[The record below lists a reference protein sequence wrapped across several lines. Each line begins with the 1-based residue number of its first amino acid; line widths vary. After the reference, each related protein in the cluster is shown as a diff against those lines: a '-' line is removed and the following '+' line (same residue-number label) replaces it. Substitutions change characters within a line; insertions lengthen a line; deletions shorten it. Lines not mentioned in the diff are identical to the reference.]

1 MKQRRTKQGRFTSIE
16 NEREQ
21 QRKLYEEN
29 LRKKK
34 EMLYFEFEKQEE
46 VLKYT
51 KLSVETHNDVN
62 FKYEH
67 DRVTNIRIEKENQLQ
82 NLLKA
87 LKDAQD
93 INKMQEPLPEGQSLY
108 GQANKGINLTSIFSK
123 SYYRSSGLQILTST
137 QMKSRDD
144 VNNYI
149 AYMNEEIEQVNE
161 NLKNEEQRTLTLKKS
176 MQELFK
182 TKQKFR
188 DQLHDLEFLNETA
201 DRRFHDLAAVQFKA
215 KEKKIAIDK
224 DLNAAK
230 KSLKEYQQIGDKYK
244 EKQMVKMKS
253 GEKIKKT
260 AEEIISH
267 DMIRQDELE
276 KEVQMLQ
283 QVIQNEIMKQQAIIE
298 KRSESK
304 YILKYIDCFTQ
315 FERLFLSGEIKE
327 KEIQDLY
334 EFNNINRKSI
344 MSQHQQNLSDDG
356 SNVNLQSH
364 NLILTA
370 HRSRRMSRMNSGESR
385 SPALSPSRDRLR
397 SSFNI
402 QEEDNRRALIDTI
415 NKFDSEHPDGARDL
429 INEMIKMYN
438 NYSYVQETLNGNHS
452 RLLEEK
458 ARKQQELID
467 LENNLNT
474 IKKFNQYLDEMETN
488 KQFEQQMLDLT
499 EAVDSGLLT
508 IPQSLDKLNGINNQN
523 ANHSKEHKQPISTV
537 NILKHD
543 NFQNESE
550 KIKELAQKNQ
560 NFIFNFFSNYSE
572 SVIRVCQILEL
583 IYGFSMN
590 LCPVQLEKLSKST
603 IQFVKDIWAGK
614 FEDHLDPLQKR
625 NNKRARQTI
634 VYQKLGTQEIL
645 NGDEQPVA
653 YFKHIESEKFT
664 HEEIR
669 NLFTDVFPHQNH
681 LADSFFSQIK
691 SERIIWFFCNLEQI
705 SNYLFD
711 QRKKNG
717 EEKGAQMALDNI
729 DELKEQGLAI
739 FQKKLQNL
747 MELMIKIHDQIKE
760 SRHAC
765 IKYIKETYP
774 DYNPYRRYP
783 MKQVRENDEI
793 REAKLKATL
802 KSDNYFR
809 NNDPLMEDFI
819 ILKKEDAYNILIR
832 ENSSD
837 QEKQQLLQQKKQE
850 DKNQD
855 QINML
860 IEYIKKTKNNGQQ
873 ILIEQKKQQ
882 VMQMQK
888 NKQKNQFSHQ
898 ESIQLAQ
905 QQLNN
910 GILHTV
916 SSQEGSNTMY
926 QRNQSQ
932 MANTSDFSSGNQP
945 QQISTANAIQSSQDS
960 SNKLYLSSVKED
972 ITRFKQLNKGE
983 NETIQK
989 ERERI
994 HNLSKQKQIDELL
1007 EIERQLQQKNNKF
1020 FVSNEITSINDRL
1033 HQEKNAPFKEKLIRN
1048 FSESQLVLSKVD
1060 RMDRF
1065 SGFIGPQ
1072 VVNKIQEEKNQ
1083 MVRALRGELYQPDL
1097 NYMKSNNAYNVR
1109 KQVAM
1114 EQLNFLHDQKLKQT
1128 VLLNHSSSQ
1137 SVQSSSKKKEQNQF
1151 SFNKDTHSKQQKHEN
1166 KNTSKTDALSQEDK
1180 QLNEQQVFNQQ
1191 LSHFHPM
1198 KHQSKMDQITIKRE
1212 QQQPSDEKSQQKEIL
1227 SQKLKDIKTTLKLP
1241 SANSTRLQTIDS
1253 RPQTQGSNN
1262 YRKIK
1267 KQEFLVQD
1275 GFSSKKSNLTLSGQN
1290 FYSNKLVRDTS
1301 ANDVQYT
1308 RKAQTPINYNNFG
1321 LSDVFTSETS
1331 FTQNPNSVGPYN
1343 NQNLKFYQRYASPE
1357 GDAFFDQILNGPPF
1371 YNLNSNNNNQAR
1383 PKTQQ
1388 NTKAQQKYQ
1397 MKNNE
1402 YNYPINEYNLDQI
1415 AKPQSSHE
1423 GKRNLFYQQQNQPS
1437 QQQKYISNQSEN
1449 QQDQILE
1456 EDQQREKRVSF
1467 GQDGE
1472 HFIVQQ
1478 QNKQIEIEEQ
1488 GQMNSNRQTDIYST
1502 VSQSSSRTNNTHINR
1517 LSANQKKDY
1526 EIPQQNE

>member
-82 NLLKA
+82 DLLKT
-87 LKDAQD
+87 LKDAQE

-123 SYYRSSGLQILTST
+123 SFYRSSGLQILTST

-149 AYMNEEIEQVNE
+149 AYMNQEIEQVNE

-276 KEVQMLQ
+276 KEIQMLQ
-283 QVIQNEIMKQQAIIE
+283 QVIQKEVIKQQTIIE

-315 FERLFLSGEIKE
+315 FERLFLSGEVKE
-327 KEIQDLY
+327 KDIQDLY
-334 EFNNINRKSI
+334 EFNNINRRSI
-344 MSQHQQNLSDDG
+344 LSQHQQNLSDDG
-356 SNVNLQSH
+356 STINLQSH
-364 NLILTA
+364 NLILNA
-370 HRSRRMSRMNSGESR
+370 HRSRKDSRMSSGDSR
-385 SPALSPSRDRLR
+385 SPTLSPTRDRMR

-402 QEEDNRRALIDTI
+402 QEEDNRRSLIDTI
-415 NKFDSEHPDGARDL
+415 NKFDSEHPNGARDL
-429 INEMIKMYN
+429 VNEMIKMYN
-438 NYSYVQETLNGNHS
+438 NYSYIQETLNGNHS

-467 LENNLNT
+467 LENNLNN
-474 IKKFNQYLDEMETN
+474 IKKFNQYLDEMENN
-488 KQFEQQMLDLT
+488 KQFEKQMLELT

-508 IPQSLDKLNGINNQN
+508 IPQSENKINGAINQN
-523 ANHSKEHKQPISTV
+523 TNNHHNKEQKQLISTV

-543 NFQNESE
+543 NFQHESE

-560 NFIFNFFSNYSE
+560 NFIFNFFSNYCE

-583 IYGFSMN
+583 IFGFSLN

-603 IQFVKDIWAGK
+603 IQFIKDIWAGK
-614 FEDHLDPLQKR
+614 FEENLDPLQKK
-625 NNKRARQTI
+625 NNKRSRQTI
-634 VYQKLGTQEIL
+634 IYQKLGTQELL
-645 NGDEQPVA
+645 NGEEQPVA

-669 NLFTDVFPHQNH
+669 NLFTEIFPHKHH
-681 LADSFFSQIK
+681 LADSFFSYIK

-705 SNYLFD
+705 SNYLND
-711 QRKKNG
+711 QRKQNG
-717 EEKGAQMALDNI
+717 EEKGAQLALDNI
-729 DELKEQGLAI
+729 HELKEQGLAI
-739 FQKKLQNL
+739 FQNKLQNL
-747 MELMIKIHDQIKE
+747 MELMIKIHNQIKD
-760 SRHAC
+760 SSHNC
-765 IKYIKETYP
+765 IKYIRETYP
-774 DYNPYRRYP
+774 DYNPYRRYTQ
-783 MKQVRENDEI
+783 KQVRENDEI
-793 REAKLKATL
+793 REAKLKATQ

-837 QEKQQLLQQKKQE
+837 QEKQQLQQLQQKKQE

-888 NKQKNQFSHQ
+888 NKQKNQFSQQ
-898 ESIQLAQ
+898 ESIQSQ
-905 QQLNN
+905 QQINN
-910 GILHTV
+910 GIIHTV
-916 SSQEGSNTMY
+916 SSQEGSNVLY

-945 QQISTANAIQSSQDS
+945 QQISTVNAIQSSQDS

-1097 NYMKSNNAYNVR
+1097 NYLKSNNAYNVR

-1137 SVQSSSKKKEQNQF
+1137 SIQSSSKKNDQNQF
-1151 SFNKDTHSKQQKHEN
+1151 SFNKDTHSKQKKSEN
-1166 KNTSKTDALSQEDK
+1166 QNAAKTDILLIKDDK

-1198 KHQSKMDQITIKRE
+1198 KHQSKVDQITIKRE
-1212 QQQPSDEKSQQKEIL
+1212 QPSDEKSQQKEIL
-1227 SQKLKDIKTTLKLP
+1227 QQKLKDIKTTLKLP

-1275 GFSSKKSNLTLSGQN
+1275 GFSNKKSNLTLSGQN

-1301 ANDVQYT
+1301 ANDLQYN

-1321 LSDVFTSETS
+1321 LSDVFSSETS

-1371 YNLNSNNNNQAR
+1371 YNLNNNQAR
-1383 PKTQQ
+1383 PMTQQ

-1402 YNYPINEYNLDQI
+1402 YNYPINEYNLDQV

-1423 GKRNLFYQQQNQPS
+1423 GKRNLFYKQQQQFP
-1437 QQQKYISNQSEN
+1437 QQQKYNSNQNQN

-1467 GQDGE
+1467 GQESE
-1472 HFIVQQ
+1472 HFQVQQ
-1478 QNKQIEIEEQ
+1478 QNKQIEIEEF

-1517 LSANQKKDY
+1517 LSANQKHDQ
-1526 EIPQQNE
+1526 EASQQNEQ

>member
-1 MKQRRTKQGRFTSIE
+1 MKQRRAKQGRFSSIE

-67 DRVTNIRIEKENQLQ
+67 DRVTNIRIEKENQLE
-82 NLLKA
+82 NLLKI

-161 NLKNEEQRTLTLKKS
+161 NLKNEEQRTLALKKS

-201 DRRFHDLAAVQFKA
+201 DRRFHDLTAVQFKA

-224 DLNAAK
+224 DLNSAK
-230 KSLKEYQQIGDKYK
+230 KSLKDYQQIGDKYK

-283 QVIQNEIMKQQAIIE
+283 QVIQKEVMKQQTIIE

-315 FERLFLSGEIKE
+315 FERLFLQGEVKE
-327 KEIQDLY
+327 QEIQDLY
-334 EFNNINRKSI
+334 EFNNINKKSI
-344 MSQHQQNLSDDG
+344 MSQPQQNLSDDG
-356 SNVNLQSH
+356 STINIQSH
-364 NLILTA
+364 NLILNT
-370 HRSRRMSRMNSGESR
+370 HTSRKMSRMSSGDSR
-385 SPALSPSRDRLR
+385 PPTLSPSRDRLR

-402 QEEDNRRALIDTI
+402 QEEDNRRSLIDTI
-415 NKFDSEHPDGARDL
+415 NKFDNEHPNGARDL

-467 LENNLNT
+467 LENNLNN
-474 IKKFNQYLDEMETN
+474 IKKFNQYLDEMENN
-488 KQFEQQMLDLT
+488 KQFEKQMLDLT
-499 EAVDSGLLT
+499 EAVDTGLLA
-508 IPQSLDKLNGINNQN
+508 IPQSLDKLNETNNQN
-523 ANHSKEHKQPISTV
+523 TNHNKEQKQLMSTV

-550 KIKELAQKNQ
+550 KIKELVQKNQ

-583 IYGFSMN
+583 IYGFSNN

-603 IQFVKDIWAGK
+603 IQFIKDIWAGK
-614 FEDHLDPLQKR
+614 FDDNLDPLQKSK
-625 NNKRARQTI
+625 NKRTRQTI

-653 YFKHIESEKFT
+653 YFKHIEPEKFT
-664 HEEIR
+664 HEEIK
-669 NLFTDVFPHQNH
+669 NLFTDVFPHKDH
-681 LADSFFSQIK
+681 LADSFFSSVK
-691 SERIIWFFCNLEQI
+691 SERIIWFFCNIEQI

-711 QRKKNG
+711 QRNKYG
-717 EEKGAQMALDNI
+717 EDNGAQLALDNI

-747 MELMIKIHDQIKE
+747 MELMIKIHDQIKD
-760 SRHAC
+760 SSHNC
-765 IKYIKETYP
+765 IKYIRETYP
-774 DYNPYRRYP
+774 DYNPQTRYSL
-783 MKQVRENDEI
+783 KQVRENDEI
-793 REAKLKATL
+793 REAKLRATQ
-802 KSDNYFR
+802 KSDNYFK
-809 NNDPLMEDFI
+809 NNEPLMEDLM

-832 ENSSD
+832 ENSSE
-837 QEKQQLLQQKKQE
+837 QEKQQLQQLQQKKQE
-850 DKNQD
+850 DTNQD

-860 IEYIKKTKNNGQQ
+860 IEYIKKTKNNGKQ

-898 ESIQLAQ
+898 ESIQSGQ
-905 QQLNN
+905 QQINN
-910 GILHTV
+910 GIIHTA
-916 SSQEGSNTMY
+916 SSQEGSNIIY

-932 MANTSDFSSGNQP
+932 MANSSDFSSGNQP
-945 QQISTANAIQSSQDS
+945 QQISTANALQSSQDS
-960 SNKLYLSSVKED
+960 SNKLYFSSVKED

-994 HNLSKQKQIDELL
+994 HNLSQQKQTDELL
-1007 EIERQLQQKNNKF
+1007 EIERHQQQKNNKF
-1020 FVSNEITSINDRL
+1020 FVSNEITSINERL

-1072 VVNKIQEEKNQ
+1072 VINKIQEEKNS

-1137 SVQSSSKKKEQNQF
+1137 PIQSSSKKKDKNQF
-1151 SFNKDTHSKQQKHEN
+1151 SFNKDTLSKQQKSEN
-1166 KNTSKTDALSQEDK
+1166 HNATKTDVLLKDDK

-1198 KHQSKMDQITIKRE
+1198 KHQPKNDQITIKRE
-1212 QQQPSDEKSQQKEIL
+1212 QLSDEKSQQKEIL

-1275 GFSSKKSNLTLSGQN
+1275 GFSNKKNNLTLSGQN
-1290 FYSNKLVRDTS
+1290 FYSNQIVRDTN
-1301 ANDVQYT
+1301 ANDVQYI

-1371 YNLNSNNNNQAR
+1371 YNLNNNQVR

-1402 YNYPINEYNLDQI
+1402 YNYPINEQNLDQA

-1423 GKRNLFYQQQNQPS
+1423 GKRNLFYKQQQQLP
-1437 QQQKYISNQSEN
+1437 QQYKFNSNQNEN
-1449 QQDQILE
+1449 HQDQILE

-1467 GQDGE
+1467 GQDSE
-1472 HFIVQQ
+1472 NFQVQQ
-1478 QNKQIEIEEQ
+1478 QNKLIEIEEQ
-1488 GQMNSNRQTDIYST
+1488 GQINSNRQTDIYST
-1502 VSQSSSRTNNTHINR
+1502 VSHSSSRTNNTHINR
-1517 LSANQKKDY
+1517 LSATQKYNQ
-1526 EIPQQNE
+1526 ETSQQNEQ